1 MDAAQPYPT
10 LHVSAHP
17 LVAHKLA
24 ILRDTGT
31 DTKKFRELV
40 RELTWLLGYEAMA
53 DLATGSRRVQ
63 TPLEETDGAEVEPK
77 VGLVPVLRAG
87 LGMVDAMLEL
97 IPTAEVWH
105 IGLYR
110 DERTLKPVEYY
121 NKLPDAATVQ
131 VCLILD
137 PMLATGGSAA
147 ATVDIL
153 KAWGAARIKQVSLI
167 AAPEGVA
174 TLSGA
179 HPDVDIHVA
188 AVDRELNERGYI
200 VPGLG
205 DAGDRQFGTFAGP
218 ASEPGHAAGDETAEV
233 VRRLQRD
240 LAGRSVGPCGVFGQR
255 NVPKEPPSDLM
266 QSPPLAAPSG
276 QPENTVRAAAGTS
289 PLIPELR
296 PAAPSYPRSIPR
308 VDIDPRLTR
317 PCGSLN
323 RRRCRCRCR

>member
-1 MDAAQPYPT
+1 MDLAERYPNV
-10 LHVSAHP
+10 HVSRHP
-17 LVAHKLA
+17 LVDHKLA
-24 ILRDTGT
+24 ILRDVGT
-31 DTKKFRELV
+31 DPKKFRELV

-53 DLATGSRRVQ
+53 DLDTRMVSIN
-63 TPLEETDGAEVEPK
+63 TPLEQMDGAQVEPK

-97 IPTAEVWH
+97 IPTAQVWH

-137 PMLATGGSAA
+137 PMLATGGSSA

-174 TLSGA
+174 TLSTQ

-188 AVDRELNERGYI
+188 ALDRELNEKGYI
-200 VPGLG
+200 LPGLG

-218 ASEPGHAAGDETAEV
+218 SSEPGRADGDETAEI
-233 VRRLQRD
+233 VRRLQR
-240 LAGRSVGPCGVFGQR
+240 
-255 NVPKEPPSDLM
+255 N
-266 QSPPLAAPSG
+266 LAA
-276 QPENTVRAAAGTS
+276 
-289 PLIPELR
+289 
-296 PAAPSYPRSIPR
+296 
-308 VDIDPRLTR
+308 D
-317 PCGSLN
+317 
-323 RRRCRCRCR
+323 

>member
-1 MDAAQPYPT
+1 MDVTERYPS
-10 LHVSAHP
+10 LHVSRHP

-24 ILRDTGT
+24 ILRDVGT

-53 DLATGSRRVQ
+53 DLATRPHAVE
-63 TPLEETDGAEVEPK
+63 TPLEVMEGAEVDPR

-97 IPTAEVWH
+97 IPTAQVWH

-174 TLSGA
+174 TLSES

-188 AVDRELNERGYI
+188 AVDRALNERGYI

-218 ASEPGHAAGDETAEV
+218 SSEPGREPADETAEV
-233 VRRLQRD
+233 VRRLQRN
-240 LAGRSVGPCGVFGQR
+240 LAGS
-255 NVPKEPPSDLM
+255 
-266 QSPPLAAPSG
+266 
-276 QPENTVRAAAGTS
+276 
-289 PLIPELR
+289 
-296 PAAPSYPRSIPR
+296 
-308 VDIDPRLTR
+308 
-317 PCGSLN
+317 
-323 RRRCRCRCR
+323 